1 MTSAEYKPGET
12 PETAP
17 ADKPKRTRR
26 TKAQMHAERQANVAK
41 RALPDASH
49 PNDIGPETREPTQES
64 KGQEKPDKYDIAS
77 KRRASSRKKF
87 ENSGFLQGQQLLAA
101 QRPGFVRRWVNDEKG
116 KLDRRQDQGYT
127 FVGEGAENEP
137 FEATSDDIG
146 SRKSQ
151 RVGVTDDKQP
161 LRAYLM
167 EIPEDFYKQDQQEK
181 ARRTDAKTRSA
192 STEATSD
199 SPGSKAYIP
208 EGGSQFKLE

>member
-1 MTSAEYKPGET
+1 MTSEEYKPDTATAPET
-12 PETAP
+12 PVVKTRAP
-17 ADKPKRTRR
+17 RR
-26 TKAQMHAERQANVAK
+26 SKAQMAADRESNVEQRQAAHAEKNPPPPVKA
-41 RALPDASH
+41 
-49 PNDIGPETREPTQES
+49 
-64 KGQEKPDKYDIAS
+64 DKYDIAS

-87 ENSGFLQGQQLLAA
+87 EESGFLQGQQLLAA

-127 FVGEGAENEP
+127 FVGEGAANEP

-181 ARRTDAKTRSA
+181 ARRTDAKTRA
-192 STEATSD
+192 VSTEAASD

>member
-1 MTSAEYKPGET
+1 MSSEEFKPEIETT
-12 PETAP
+12 PETP

-26 TKAQMHAERQANVAK
+26 TRAQMAADRETNVEKRQAVHAEKNPSEVK
-41 RALPDASH
+41 
-49 PNDIGPETREPTQES
+49 ET
-64 KGQEKPDKYDIAS
+64 GKPDKYAIAAE
-77 KRRASSRKKF
+77 RRKGSREKF
-87 ENSGFLQGQQLLAA
+87 EKSGFLQGQQLLAA

-181 ARRTDAKTRSA
+181 ARRTAAKAQAA
-192 STEATSD
+192 STDPASD
-199 SPGSKAYIP
+199 SPGSKSYIP
-208 EGGSQFKLE
+208 EGGSQFKLSE